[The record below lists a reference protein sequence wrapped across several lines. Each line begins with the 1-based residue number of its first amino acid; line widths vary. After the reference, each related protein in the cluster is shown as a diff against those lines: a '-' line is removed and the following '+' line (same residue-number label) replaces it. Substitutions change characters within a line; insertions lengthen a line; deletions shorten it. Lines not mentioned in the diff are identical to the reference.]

1 MKLFE
6 STWRDGY
13 AFFERYFDTTL
24 NRSVKKE
31 IKLPH
36 EWYELQSKGLY
47 SYILDDSIKL
57 EKKQGNAKAGRDHY
71 GFIDPMYR
79 NIRDSYWNQN
89 AYNLNARVWYLD
101 LESRVGTSYKHQVNG
116 DKVLKIRKKEGK

>member
-13 AFFERYFDTTL
+13 QFFERYYDTNL

-36 EWYELQSKGLY
+36 EWYEPQSKGLY

-57 EKKQGNAKAGRDHY
+57 EKKQGNAKDGREQY
-71 GFIDPMYR
+71 GFLDPMYR
-79 NIRDSYWNQN
+79 NIKDNYWNKD
-89 AYNLNARVWYLD
+89 AYNLKPRVLYLD
-101 LESRVGTSYKHQVNG
+101 IETRVSTSYKHQVNG
-116 DKVLKIRKKEGK
+116 DKVLRIRKKDGK